1 MKKKVS
7 LGTAIMLMAMSAAV
21 AVTVTAVIVIRILNG
36 SLTDFSARAAQFKKL
51 ANVDAIVR
59 ENYIG
64 AINGTTLDDGL
75 AAGYMKGIGDK
86 YGAYLDAEQT
96 NQLKLDNEGKSV
108 GIGVSVVQD
117 SDGSIKIVSVV
128 DGSPAKAAGL
138 RAGDFIRAV
147 GGKDVKD
154 TGYTTAL
161 SQLRGEAG
169 TQVTVTIE
177 TDGVQRQV
185 TLTRKTF
192 ATTTVQSHAI
202 GQVGYVRIQEFD
214 GTTARQ
220 FSDQVDALVKGG
232 AKALVFD
239 VRNDPGGLL
248 DAVEKMLDKLL
259 PAGPVVRQKAKTGG
273 ITTIYTS
280 DAAEVKLP
288 MAVLTNGST
297 ASAAELFT
305 AALKDYGKA
314 KSVGEK
320 TYGKGTMQRI
330 FDLGDGTALDLSV
343 AYFYPPKSDNF
354 EGKGVEPDIPVT
366 LSQDKL
372 QRFYE
377 LTDGEDDQ
385 LQAALQYVEGEIK

>member
-1 MKKKVS
+1 M
-7 LGTAIMLMAMSAAV
+7 
-21 AVTVTAVIVIRILNG
+21 
-36 SLTDFSARAAQFKKL
+36 
-51 ANVDAIVR
+51 
-59 ENYIG
+59 
-64 AINGTTLDDGL
+64 
-75 AAGYMKGIGDK
+75 
-86 YGAYLDAEQT
+86 
-96 NQLKLDNEGKSV
+96 
-108 GIGVSVVQD
+108 GIGVSVVQG

-128 DGSPAKAAGL
+128 DGSPAKVAGL
-138 RAGDFIRAV
+138 HAGDFIRDV

-154 TGYTTAL
+154 EGYTTAL

-177 TDGVQRQV
+177 TDGVQREV

-214 GTTARQ
+214 GTTAQQ

-354 EGKGVEPDIPVT
+354 EGKGVEPDIPAT

>member
-86 YGAYLDAEQT
+86 YGAYLDADQT

-154 TGYTTAL
+154 EGYTTAL

-177 TDGVQRQV
+177 TDGVQREV

-214 GTTARQ
+214 GTTAQQ

-354 EGKGVEPDIPVT
+354 EGKGVEPDIPAT